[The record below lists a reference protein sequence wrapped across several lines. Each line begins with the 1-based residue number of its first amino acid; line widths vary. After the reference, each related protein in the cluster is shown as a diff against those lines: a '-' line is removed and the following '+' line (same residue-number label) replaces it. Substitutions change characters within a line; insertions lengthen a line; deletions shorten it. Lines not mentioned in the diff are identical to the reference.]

1 MSLVIKLTFVADFM
15 EKKLILYAEDDVDDR
30 LIFENSFSHHSGEV
44 DIQIFNDG
52 LELLHHLKAESD
64 IQPNLIVLDINM
76 PRLGGKDAL
85 RILRDMPPFAKIPV
99 VLLTTS
105 SSPVDRFFAQ
115 HFNAE
120 FITKP
125 MDESEMQ
132 KIRIELLKF
141 CEQNQPKTQL

>member
-1 MSLVIKLTFVADFM
+1 M
-15 EKKLILYAEDDVDDR
+15 EKKLILYAEDDSDDR
-30 LIFENSFSHHSGEV
+30 VIFESSFSQNTDEV

-52 LELLHHLKAESD
+52 LELLHHLRAESD
-64 IQPNLIVLDINM
+64 LQPHLIVLDINM
-76 PRLGGKDAL
+76 PRLGGKDVL
-85 RILRDMPPFAKIPV
+85 RILRDMPPYAKIPV

-125 MDESEMQ
+125 MDEKEMHTI
-132 KIRIELLKF
+132 KKELLKF
-141 CEQNQPKTQL
+141 CEENHLLGS